1 MLTGKVAVVTG
12 AAVGIGRGISIALAR
27 QGARVAGLD
36 IDFHQNLETAA
47 LVRAAGGECLALDC
61 DVGDRIDARRAMNRV
76 MHEFGRIDVLVN
88 NAAVFEDSCLLQG
101 SYDSQTA
108 AFAAAMNSCALGS
121 FNCSS
126 AVTPAMRAVGGGDI
140 IKVITEHVKEGHYI
154 TGAKGW
160 GYDCAKFAQ
169 WRLTAILAAG
179 LKDLNIRVNGLC
191 FGATDTPM
199 LRGVAP
205 QIADRAMKVEDLGQ
219 AVLNVLAHGPSGP
232 TGETYLFGTSGTP
245 REESLKA
252 IAALAPPGAGASRQ
266 PTMPLRG

>member
-12 AAVGIGRGISIALAR
+12 AAVGIGRCVSIALAR
-27 QGARVAGLD
+27 QGARVAALD
-36 IDFHQNLETAA
+36 VDFHQNLETAA
-47 LVRAAGGECLALDC
+47 LVRATGQECLALDC
-61 DVGDRIDARRAMNRV
+61 DVGDRIDVRRAMNRILQ
-76 MHEFGRIDVLVN
+76 EFGRIDVLVN
-88 NAAVFEDSCLLQG
+88 NAAVFDESSLLHG
-101 SYDSQTA
+101 SYESQTA
-108 AFAAAMNSCALGS
+108 AFATAMGSCALGS

-126 AVTPAMRAVGGGDI
+126 AATPALRAAGGGNI
-140 IKVITEHVKEGHYI
+140 VNVITEHVKEGHYI
-154 TGAKGW
+154 TGPSGW

-205 QIADRAMKVEDLGQ
+205 DIADRAMKVEDLGQ
-219 AVLNVLAHGPSGP
+219 AVLNILAHGPGGP

-252 IAALAPPGAGASRQ
+252 IAALAPPATS
-266 PTMPLRG
+266 